1 MFNWHKLGKIFDP
14 TAYPDHSW
22 LKEFAQGPASL
33 VFENF
38 VRIYF
43 SCRPAPD
50 ANGAYVSNSAWVDL
64 DRRDL
69 RKILRVADTPV
80 LSRGGCGEFDEFGV
94 YPVSPIRNA
103 DKVWLYYGGWTRC
116 ESVPFNVAIGLATS
130 YDDGVTFEKYGRGPI
145 LSYSLHEPFVVSG
158 PKVRRFNERFYLFYI
173 AGRKWLIE
181 NERPEPVYKIRMA
194 VSDNGVDWEKHGHD
208 LIPDALGIDEAQ
220 ASPDVFFAGEKY
232 HMFFCY
238 RYGRNYR
245 NAERGYRIGYAYS
258 TDLLYW
264 TRDDSRAG
272 LMPSKEGWDAD
283 MVSYPHIL
291 QIDRQT
297 YMFYLGNAVGR
308 WGFGVAELQGNMA

>member
-14 TAYPDHSW
+14 TAYPDRSW

-130 YDDGVTFEKYGRGPI
+130 RNEGATFESACRGHPVRI
-145 LSYSLHEPFVVSG
+145 FGTCDAKRNYMAFDDFAEVVTHACL
-158 PKVRRFNERFYLFYI
+158 RRSIGLRTSTFSHDVHFSEV
-173 AGRKWLIE
+173 AA
-181 NERPEPVYKIRMA
+181 A
-194 VSDNGVDWEKHGHD
+194 VCR
-208 LIPDALGIDEAQ
+208 ALGREELYCHVPSESDLEDVVVPFSGEFYSEVGFEPTIDLE
-220 ASPDVFFAGEKY
+220 E
-232 HMFFCY
+232 
-238 RYGRNYR
+238 
-245 NAERGYRIGYAYS
+245 
-258 TDLLYW
+258 
-264 TRDDSRAG
+264 G
-272 LMPSKEGWDAD
+272 LKS
-283 MVSYPHIL
+283 I
-291 QIDRQT
+291 
-297 YMFYLGNAVGR
+297 
-308 WGFGVAELQGNMA
+308 VAAMAWHRSSLA